1 MATAKKAKPIPDGY
15 HSVTPHLVVRGAAKA
30 LAFYQKAFGAEERYR
45 MPGPEGKILHAE
57 MKIGDSVVMLSDEF
71 PPQGPQDEGA
81 KAPESLKGTTGGL
94 MLYVKD
100 VDKLYERSV
109 KAGAKGLMPV
119 TDMFWGDRYGKL
131 IDPFGHVWAVAT
143 HVEDVPPKEMEK
155 RQAAHMAEAKKLQAK
170 KG

>member
-1 MATAKKAKPIPDGY
+1 MAAKKTKPIPDGY

-30 LAFYQKAFGAEERYR
+30 LAFYGKAFGAEEQLR
-45 MPGPEGKILHAE
+45 MASPDGKILHAE
-57 MKIGDSVVMLSDEF
+57 MRIGDSVVMLADEF
-71 PPQGPQDEGA
+71 PPQGPQDAGA
-81 KAPESLKGTTGGL
+81 LAPESLKGTTGGL

-100 VDKLYERSV
+100 VDKMFERAV
-109 KAGAKGLMPV
+109 KAGAKTLLPV

-131 IDPFGHVWAVAT
+131 IDPFGHVWAIAT

-155 RQAAHMAEAKKLQAK
+155 RQAAMMAEMKKASK